1 MGLLAKVAGKGAVLS
16 LDSINRIKE
25 FGGNNDVIQ
34 GVIFIAQRAENA
46 GALGE
51 ELSGMMVHVGTVV
64 VLPYD
69 RFLVLL
75 PKAVDWDLIVHRIS
89 MSLPLKALVRFV
101 SHNSEE
107 AINRVQAYD

>member
-1 MGLLAKVAGKGAVLS
+1 MGLLAKVAGKKAVLS

-25 FGGNNDVIQ
+25 FGGRNDVFQ
-34 GVIFIAQRAENA
+34 GVIFLAQGAEDA
-46 GALGE
+46 AALGE
-51 ELSGMMVHVGTVV
+51 ALSGILLHVGSVV

-89 MSLPLKALVRFV
+89 ISLPLKALFRFV

-107 AINRVQAYD
+107 AVKQVQAYF